1 VYVLWVENLCWYS
14 WYLLCLEDGFTV
26 SNVCDDVEGGNNCT
40 FNGVELLV
48 MEL

>member
-1 VYVLWVENLCWYS
+1 MYFGWKICVGIHGIFFAWKIVS
-14 WYLLCLEDGFTV
+14 LCLM
-26 SNVCDDVEGGNNCT
+26 CDDVEGGNNCT